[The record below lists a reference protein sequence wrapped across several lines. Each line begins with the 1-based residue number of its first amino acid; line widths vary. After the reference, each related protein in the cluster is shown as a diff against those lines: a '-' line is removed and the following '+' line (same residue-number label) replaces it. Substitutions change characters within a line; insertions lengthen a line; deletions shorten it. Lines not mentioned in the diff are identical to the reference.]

1 MNRPMQRDRVLIPVE
16 GLRLAALG
24 ILASRGP
31 TDYATLATMVRLFAT
46 SYGASPVD
54 VMSSSIE
61 LLRFEGLI
69 GIGDEGEDPGS
80 ARVTLLPGG
89 REELERLMLAPVR
102 ASSASSRLMVALKI
116 RFFRLLDATGQGRLA
131 EVLGDTLRSER
142 ARLVNL
148 RRHMEGEDPGFLAWL
163 DRDIARTGE
172 DLAWLEGEE
181 ALMAQQRSRDDDTPA

>member
-1 MNRPMQRDRVLIPVE
+1 MQRDRVLIPVE

-69 GIGDEGEDPGS
+69 AIGDEGEDPGS
-80 ARVTLLPGG
+80 ARVTLMPGG

-102 ASSASSRLMVALKI
+102 VSSASSRLMVALKI
-116 RFFRLLDATGQGRLA
+116 RFFRLLDATGQERLA

-172 DLAWLEGEE
+172 DLAWLEG
-181 ALMAQQRSRDDDTPA
+181 ATAVRR

>member
-1 MNRPMQRDRVLIPVE
+1 MQRDRVLIPVE

-24 ILASRGP
+24 ILASKGP
-31 TDYATLATMVRLFAT
+31 MDYATLATMVRLFAT

-69 GIGDEGEDPGS
+69 GIGDEGEDAGS
-80 ARVTLLPGG
+80 ARVTLMPGG

-102 ASSASSRLMVALKI
+102 VSSASSRLMVALKI
-116 RFFRLLDATGQGRLA
+116 RFFRLLDTTGQRRLA
-131 EVLGDTLRSER
+131 EVLGDTLRGER

-148 RRHMEGEDPGFLAWL
+148 RRHMEGEDPGFLGWL

-181 ALMAQQRSRDDDTPA
+181 ALLTRQRSRDDDTPA

>member
-1 MNRPMQRDRVLIPVE
+1 MQRDRVLIPVE

-61 LLRFEGLI
+61 LLRFEGLVE
-69 GIGDEGEDPGS
+69 IGDEGEDPGS
-80 ARVTLLPGG
+80 SRVTLMPGG
-89 REELERLMLAPVR
+89 RDELERLMLAPVR
-102 ASSASSRLMVALKI
+102 VSSASSRLMVALKI
-116 RFFRLLDATGQGRLA
+116 RFFRLLDATGQARLA
-131 EVLGDTLRSER
+131 EVLGDTLRNER

-148 RRHMEGEDPGFLAWL
+148 RRHMECEDPGFLAWL

-181 ALMAQQRSRDDDTPA
+181 ASVAQQRSRDDDTST

>member
-1 MNRPMQRDRVLIPVE
+1 MQRDRVLIPVE

-80 ARVTLLPGG
+80 ALVTLMSGG

-102 ASSASSRLMVALKI
+102 VSSASSRLMVALKI
-116 RFFRLLDATGQGRLA
+116 RFFRLLDATGQARLA
-131 EVLGDTLRSER
+131 EVLGDTLRNER

-148 RRHMEGEDPGFLAWL
+148 RRHMEGEDSGFLAWL

-181 ALMAQQRSRDDDTPA
+181 AMMKQGRSRDDDPPA

>member
-1 MNRPMQRDRVLIPVE
+1 MNDSMQRDRVLIPVE

-31 TDYATLATMVRLFAT
+31 MDYATLATMVRLFAT

-69 GIGDEGEDPGS
+69 GIVGGEDAGS
-80 ARVTLLPGG
+80 ARVTLMPGAQ
-89 REELERLMLAPVR
+89 EELERLMLAPVR
-102 ASSASSRLMVALKI
+102 ASGASSRLMVALKI
-116 RFFRLLDATGQGRLA
+116 RFFRLLDSTGQERLA
-131 EVLGDTLRSER
+131 EVLGDILRGER

-163 DRDIARTGE
+163 DRDIARTAE
-172 DLAWLEGEE
+172 DLAWLEGE
-181 ALMAQQRSRDDDTPA
+181 AG

>member
-1 MNRPMQRDRVLIPVE
+1 MNQPMQRDRVLIPVE

-46 SYGASPVD
+46 SFGASPVD

-69 GIGDEGEDPGS
+69 GIGDEGENAGS
-80 ARVTLLPGG
+80 ALVTLMPGG

-102 ASSASSRLMVALKI
+102 LSGASSRLMVALKM
-116 RFFRLLDATGQGRLA
+116 RFFRLLDATGQERLA
-131 EVLGDTLRSER
+131 EVLGDALRSER

-148 RRHMEGEDPGFLAWL
+148 RRHMEGEDSGFLAWL

-181 ALMAQQRSRDDDTPA
+181 ASATRQESRDDDTPA